1 MLTYFSVWD
10 NLLYEYVLGS
20 CYTTPVRVL
29 FCLLLSILTIPIDI
43 LFLPFELLAIII
55 YLLLPN
61 KE

>member
-10 NLLYEYVLGS
+10 NLLYEYFLGS